1 MKKVDLAFL
10 SGVIASVIALAIML
24 LFILIN

>member
-1 MKKVDLAFL
+1 MKKVDLVFL

-24 LFILIN
+24 IFVLIN

>member
-1 MKKVDLAFL
+1 MKKVDLVFL

-24 LFILIN
+24 VFILIN

>member
-1 MKKVDLAFL
+1 MKKVDLVFL